1 MSKIIVVGGGPSGM
15 MAALNASKSNH
26 EVILLERNGELG
38 RKLLLTGGGRC
49 NITNNRDIEDFFDK
63 VVNNKKFLYSSF
75 YGFTNQDIMD
85 LLERNGCPLKTER
98 GNRVFPVSDKSSD
111 VISALSRQMRDLNV
125 DVHLHSEVKDLLI
138 EDGHCV

>member
-49 NITNNRDIEDFFDK
+49 NITNNRDIEDFFI
-63 VVNNKKFLYSSF
+63 VVFIALLTKIYYHTSKK
-75 YGFTNQDIMD
+75 I
-85 LLERNGCPLKTER
+85 
-98 GNRVFPVSDKSSD
+98 
-111 VISALSRQMRDLNV
+111 I
-125 DVHLHSEVKDLLI
+125 
-138 EDGHCV
+138 

>member
-75 YGFTNQDIMD
+75 YSFTN
-85 LLERNGCPLKTER
+85 
-98 GNRVFPVSDKSSD
+98 
-111 VISALSRQMRDLNV
+111 
-125 DVHLHSEVKDLLI
+125 KDLLSYFEENNLEYKI
-138 EDGHCV
+138 ETDNDHKV

>member
-49 NITNNRDIEDFFDK
+49 NITNWGEDEEIYCK
-63 VVNNKKFLYSSF
+63 
-75 YGFTNQDIMD
+75 
-85 LLERNGCPLKTER
+85 
-98 GNRVFPVSDKSSD
+98 
-111 VISALSRQMRDLNV
+111 
-125 DVHLHSEVKDLLI
+125 
-138 EDGHCV
+138 

>member
-63 VVNNKKFLYSSF
+63 VVNNNKFLYSSF
-75 YGFTNQDIMD
+75 YSFTNED
-85 LLERNGCPLKTER
+85 LLNYLSSIGVEYKIEEENDLK
-98 GNRVFPVSDKSSD
+98 V
-111 VISALSRQMRDLNV
+111 
-125 DVHLHSEVKDLLI
+125 
-138 EDGHCV
+138 